1 MARAVRIRARTKLE
15 LKRGTSWIPDA
26 ETLAA
31 IRRVRAREGLV
42 KYDSLDDFRKDMER
56 L

>member
-1 MARAVRIRARTKLE
+1 MARTARTRAKTKPE
-15 LKRGTSWIPDA
+15 LKRGASRIPNA

-42 KYDSLDDFRKDMER
+42 KYDSWDDFRKDMER

>member
-1 MARAVRIRARTKLE
+1 MARVARTRARTKPGS
-15 LKRGTSWIPDA
+15 KRGASRIPNA

>member
-1 MARAVRIRARTKLE
+1 MPKATRIRAKTAPK
-15 LKRGTSWIPDA
+15 LKRGVPEIPNE

-31 IRRVRAREGLV
+31 IRRVRAREGLI
-42 KYDSLDDFRKDMER
+42 KYDSLDDFREDMER